1 MIRKL
6 INEPL
11 VQFGLLGA
19 LLFVLF
25 SFMNPE
31 ESNNK
36 IIIDEYDINEIA
48 SKWRLQWQRE
58 PTSQELKGLLDNY
71 IKQEIYYR
79 EALEMNLDHND
90 EVIRRR
96 LFQKMQF
103 LTQDLVESTIPTDE
117 ELERFM
123 EESQE
128 KYMSEPKYSFRHLYF
143 SPDKRTDPKK
153 DAEQA
158 ILNPSERYDNL
169 PVRLTFEEVES
180 SRIRAELG
188 QAFTHSLQGLEENNE
203 WQGPVQSGFGYHLV
217 LLTSVIPASPL
228 KLQDIKEKVIG
239 DYQYDLQERV
249 NEELFESLLEKYE
262 VVLKIDEE
270 QIKTEAYE

>member
-1 MIRKL
+1 M
-6 INEPL
+6 
-11 VQFGLLGA
+11 
-19 LLFVLF
+19 
-25 SFMNPE
+25 
-31 ESNNK
+31 
-36 IIIDEYDINEIA
+36 
-48 SKWRLQWQRE
+48 
-58 PTSQELKGLLDNY
+58 
-71 IKQEIYYR
+71 
-79 EALEMNLDHND
+79 
-90 EVIRRR
+90 
-96 LFQKMQF
+96 
-103 LTQDLVESTIPTDE
+103 
-117 ELERFM
+117 
-123 EESQE
+123 
-128 KYMSEPKYSFRHLYF
+128 
-143 SPDKRTDPKK
+143 
-153 DAEQA
+153 
-158 ILNPSERYDNL
+158 NPSERYDNL